1 MKANPTAPFKM
12 LTDQMESRGRLI
24 INKHKAN
31 FYKLTRQE
39 KKSIARRAIESSVDC
54 FVGAIDP
61 TQQSIND
68 FICAHPYAF
77 DGGMEIGTVK
87 LQKIVEQTRPRWS
100 EFVKQLDLKNEHVK
114 ILICSLLS

>member
-1 MKANPTAPFKM
+1 MKANPTAPFNM

-54 FVGAIDP
+54 LFGAIDL

-77 DGGMEIGTVK
+77 DGVMEIGTLK
-87 LQKIVEQTRPRWS
+87 LQKIVEQTRPRWN
-100 EFVKQLDLKNEHVK
+100 EFVKQLDPKK
-114 ILICSLLS
+114 